1 MKHLI
6 KISALFLVIVT
17 LFTSCSGLTKTAIK
31 NYEKEKYLYLV
42 AGLDD
47 AAENTDVLFTLGYD
61 SETHITRIAQI
72 PRDTYFNFGGG
83 QNKINQY
90 YASRRYAGEDKR
102 LAMSHTAEAISE
114 LFGTEFDG
122 YIALSTAAF
131 RNVVNAIGGLDI
143 DVPEDITVTL
153 DTDESP
159 IVLRKGINHI
169 DGSMAERF
177 VRYRSG
183 YVMGDLGRLDAQK
196 IFLNALFAKVTSGL
210 TFPALMKIAGVLQN
224 EAITNIKF
232 SSIASLVIDEIKSD
246 EEKKTVYATVPGEPT
261 QAASGLSFYV
271 LNRKSAA
278 ELAKDYM
285 FATDEFD
292 KKRQLCNDKELSF
305 ANIYNDDSFEI
316 KEYSNY
322 DLSNMHIK

>member
-1 MKHLI
+1 MK
-6 KISALFLVIVT
+6 K
-17 LFTSCSGLTKTAIK
+17 
-31 NYEKEKYLYLV
+31 YEKEKYLYLV

-90 YASRRYAGEDKR
+90 YASRRYAGEDKST
-102 LAMSHTAEAISE
+102 AMSHTAEAISK

-122 YIALSTAAF
+122 YIALSTTAF
-131 RNVVNAIGGLDI
+131 RNVVNAIGGLNLE
-143 DVPEDITVTL
+143 VPDDITVTL

-159 IVLRKGINHI
+159 IVLHKGVNHI
-169 DGSMAERF
+169 DGAMAERF

-196 IFLNALFAKVTSGL
+196 IFLNALFAKVTAGL
-210 TFPALMKIAGVLQN
+210 TFPSLMRIAGVLQN
-224 EAITNIKF
+224 EAITNIKL
-232 SSIASLVIDEIKSD
+232 SSIASIVIDEVKSD
-246 EEKKTVYATVPGEPT
+246 DEKKTVYATVPGEPI
-261 QAASGLSFYV
+261 QNANGLSYYV

-278 ELAKDYM
+278 ELAKTFM
-285 FATDEFD
+285 FATKEFD
-292 KKRQLCNDKELSF
+292 VKHQLCNNDELGF
-305 ANIYNDDSFEI
+305 VNIYNDDSYKI

>member
-1 MKHLI
+1 MKRLI
-6 KISALFLVIVT
+6 KISALLLVIMM
-17 LFTSCSGLTKTAIK
+17 LFTSCSGLTKTAMK
-31 NYEKEKYLYLV
+31 KYEKEKYLYLV

-90 YASRRYAGEDKR
+90 YASRRYAGEDKAE
-102 LAMSHTAEAISE
+102 AMSHTADAIAE

-122 YIALSTAAF
+122 YIALSTSAF
-131 RNVVNAIGGLDI
+131 RNVVDAIGGLDLE
-143 DVPEDITVTL
+143 VPDDITVTL

-159 IVLRKGINHI
+159 ILLHKGVNHI

-183 YVMGDLGRLDAQK
+183 YVMGDLGRLNAQK
-196 IFLNALFAKVTSGL
+196 IFLNALFGKVTSGL
-210 TFPALMKIAGVLQN
+210 TFPSLMRIAGVLQN
-224 EAITNIKF
+224 EAVTNIKL
-232 SSIASLVIDEIKSD
+232 SSIASVVISEMKSD
-246 EEKKTVYATVPGEPT
+246 VEKTTVYATVPGEPI
-261 QAASGLSFYV
+261 QSANGLSFYV

-278 ELAKDYM
+278 ELAKTYM
-285 FATDEFD
+285 FATREFD
-292 KKRQLCNDKELSF
+292 KNYQFSNSNELGF
-305 ANIYNDDSFEI
+305 VNIYTDDSFKIE
-316 KEYSNY
+316 EYSNY